1 MGPKSFHHSKFGF
14 HAIEIFST
22 SVGWNSNI
30 RCYLREVPLKLTRQ
44 SSRNFFWRRSFVF
57 AKISWMYLSIKRMHN
72 ELDNVR
78 YDDDGN
84 LVPDNSG
91 IIHEENYFQL
101 EEEAEVMNTSQS
113 S

>member
-1 MGPKSFHHSKFGF
+1 
-14 HAIEIFST
+14 
-22 SVGWNSNI
+22 
-30 RCYLREVPLKLTRQ
+30 
-44 SSRNFFWRRSFVF
+44 
-57 AKISWMYLSIKRMHN
+57 MHN